1 MKKQNSFIGNFTLV
15 ELLVVIAVIAIL
27 ASMLLPALNKA
38 RERAKSITCVNNLR
52 QVGTAFMLYA
62 NSYDSMLPPYYYT
75 STEYYKYWDAVLIRE
90 THVPGSIFWCPK
102 VSNTSLEKFWTKDS
116 TRYANSNINSSSFK
130 HPAYGFNFSF
140 AKTIN
145 SALSAF
151 PKFSSFSSPSKTVIT
166 ADTYQTGA
174 PDNRGSWWLL
184 GYANLGSGKGQL
196 QARHSGGV
204 NSLFG
209 DGHVESFSLG
219 ITKPYDI
226 YSTSYNAYL
235 QPPFNSYWDAG
246 ELTWHP
252 TK

>member
-1 MKKQNSFIGNFTLV
+1 MRKRINFLKVFTLI
-15 ELLVVIAVIAIL
+15 ELLVVIAIMAIL

-38 RERAKSITCVNNLR
+38 REKAKSITCVNNLK
-52 QVGTAFMLYA
+52 QVGTAFVLYA
-62 NSYDSMLPPYYYT
+62 NSYDSMLPPYFYT
-75 STEYYKYWDAVLIRE
+75 STEYYKYWTAVLIRE
-90 THVPGSIFWCPK
+90 THVSGSILWCPK
-102 VSNTSLEKFWTKDS
+102 ISTMEKFWTKDS
-116 TRYANSNINSSSFK
+116 TRYANNNTNSSLFK
-130 HPAYGFNFSF
+130 YPSYGFNFSF

-145 SALSAF
+145 GACSAL
-151 PKFSSFSSPSKTVIT
+151 PKFSSFSSPSKTVMT

-196 QARHSGGV
+196 EARHSGGV
-204 NSLFG
+204 NTLFS
-209 DGHVESFSLG
+209 DGHAKSFSLG

-235 QPPFNSYWDAG
+235 QPPFNTYWDAG

-252 TK
+252 VK